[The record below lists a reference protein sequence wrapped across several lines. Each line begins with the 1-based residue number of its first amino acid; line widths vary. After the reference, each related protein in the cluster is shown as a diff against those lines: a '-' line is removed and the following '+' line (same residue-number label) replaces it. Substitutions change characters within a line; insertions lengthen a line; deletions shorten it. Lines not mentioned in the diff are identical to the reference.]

1 MKLAKTVED
10 ARAAVGSA
18 IGRIEPNGAIVLE
31 IDGEATLVGARAIEW
46 RFDADDM
53 RDDSVWVR
61 QLDLPGSELDLR
73 SSSRGGTRD
82 TRIFRSRRELS
93 LSL

>member
-31 IDGEATLVGARAIEW
+31 LNGEATLVGARAIEW
-46 RFDADDM
+46 WLDADNM
-53 RDDSVWVR
+53 RDDGVGIR
-61 QLDLPGSELDLR
+61 QRDLPGSELDLR
-73 SSSRGGTRD
+73 SSCRGEHVIRGAVVAGATCH
-82 TRIFRSRRELS
+82 
-93 LSL
+93 